1 MSLRS
6 PSGAI
11 FLPCAVLLL
20 LVQSWGTWKLRR
32 YPVIP
37 HTPPLAE
44 FPSAING
51 WKSIGFLSSD
61 SQPLRTLSADEI
73 LTRNYKDQKSGRT
86 VTLLIS
92 YYRTQL
98 RTHPAYH
105 SPENAP
111 NTGWSYLF
119 STIIELPADSNQAV
133 PVRCDLVVRGQDHR
147 LVLNWLQT
155 KTRVL
160 TDAQKLHLYR
170 TIDAIFHRRTDLAF
184 VQIVT
189 PVVDGESDQ
198 ANQTVVE
205 FAEGVRR
212 RVQALLFAP

>member
-11 FLPCAVLLL
+11 FLPGAVLLL
-20 LVQSWGTWKLRR
+20 LVQSWGMWKLRR

-44 FPSAING
+44 FPLAING
-51 WKSIGFLSSD
+51 WRSIGFLSSD
-61 SQPLRTLSADEI
+61 SQPLRTRSADEI
-73 LTRNYKDQKSGRT
+73 LTRNYNDQKSGRT

-98 RTHPAYH
+98 RAHPAYN
-105 SPENAP
+105 SPENPP

-119 STIIELPADSNQAV
+119 SGVIELPADSNQAV

-184 VQIVT
+184 VQIAT
-189 PVVDGESDQ
+189 PVVGGESDQ
-198 ANQTVVE
+198 AKQTVVE

-212 RVQALLFAP
+212 GVQALLFAP